1 MEGSFEIAAISNR
14 YKDTIDHFIDSSNIE
29 FFDWPRL
36 IDKGLCNRPISEGCL
51 IGFSKGDY
59 LNEDIS
65 NMLLRLTPKT

>member
-14 YKDTIDHFIDSSNIE
+14 YKDTINLFIDSSNIE
-29 FFDWPRL
+29 LRL
-36 IDKGLCNRPISEGCL
+36 IDKRSCNRPISEGCL